1 MSVDRIRQLFAESI
15 ETKAKAGE
23 VLPTVIEAAGQAMV
37 ECLLNG
43 GKILTCGNGGSAGD
57 AQHFSSELLN
67 RFEME
72 RPALPAIALT
82 TDSSTLT
89 SIANDYSYNEIFSK
103 QVRALGGSGDI
114 LLAISTSGNSANVI
128 QAIQAA
134 HDREMRVVAMTG
146 KEGGE
151 IWSDYYAI
159 PKDAPHPMNA
169 HKFINYI
176 LDPQVGA
183 LIADYIQYAT
193 PNQAARALLNDSYN
207 KNPSVFPPEEVLA
220 KCEWQRYPGE
230 EIARIRDEAWTR
242 FLAA

>member
-72 RPALPAIALT
+72 RPALPAVALT

-103 QVRALGGSGDI
+103 QIKALAREGDV
-114 LLAISTSGNSANVI
+114 LLAISTSGNSPNVV

-134 HDREMRVVAMTG
+134 HSKDMVVVALTG
-146 KEGGE
+146 RDGGDMAPLLTQDDVE
-151 IWSDYYAI
+151 IRVPSEVTARIQEVHLLAI
-159 PKDAPHPMNA
+159 HS
-169 HKFINYI
+169 
-176 LDPQVGA
+176 LC
-183 LIADYIQYAT
+183 DYIDQSLFGA
-193 PNQAARALLNDSYN
+193 S
-207 KNPSVFPPEEVLA
+207 E
-220 KCEWQRYPGE
+220 
-230 EIARIRDEAWTR
+230 
-242 FLAA
+242 